1 MTAPDGS
8 VATVLIADDD
18 TLVRTVLRL
27 ALTRA
32 GYRIIEAADAASTLA
47 AAGEHSPHLVVLD
60 INMPGGTVHETLG
73 SLRERCPT
81 LPVLVLSGES
91 HPPAD
96 LATENSDF
104 ARKPIELDDLLTRIH
119 RLLAPTATSP

>member
-1 MTAPDGS
+1 MTAPEGS
-8 VATVLIADDD
+8 HGTVLVADDD
-18 TLVRTVLRL
+18 ALVRGVLRL

-32 GYRIIEAADAASTLA
+32 GYEVVEARDAGEALA
-47 AAGEHSPHLVVLD
+47 AAMAHDPALVVLD

-96 LATENSDF
+96 LEMANSDF
-104 ARKPIELDDLLTRIH
+104 ARKPIELDDLLARIH
-119 RLLAPTATSP
+119 RLLPPTATSP